1 MRRRLQRDAQA
12 LAAQFAIGNSQ
23 FAIAVVK
30 LHFRL
35 QAFVGQL
42 LDIIIFKMYL
52 K

>member
-1 MRRRLQRDAQA
+1 MRYALA
-12 LAAQFAIGNSQ
+12 LAAQFAIRNAQ

-30 LHFRL
+30 LLIRL

-42 LDIIIFKMYL
+42 LGIIIFNIYL